1 MLEITC
7 YELDFKIAATTG
19 DGQGLDEDQL
29 KKMMDSYKEIKMLE
43 EEIETLSDTVLLIHN
58 AIISHIKKNP
68 TNEKN
73 IKETF
78 EPRIMHF
85 AKVIDLKVKHSY
97 STISN
102 IIAKILR
109 FEFHELNL
117 GWSILAGIQT
127 LKSA

>member
-78 EPRIMHF
+78 ELRIMHF
-85 AKVIDLKVKHSY
+85 A
-97 STISN
+97 
-102 IIAKILR
+102 
-109 FEFHELNL
+109 
-117 GWSILAGIQT
+117 
-127 LKSA
+127 